1 MNQKITG
8 VKALAYGAIMCALS
22 TIFIVAGMY
31 IPGTCILS
39 LLLLPLFT
47 TMVVLKVD
55 YRYVLIYSCALL
67 AISLIDPMNSLFIV
81 IPSVITGLSFGILIK
96 KYIHGY
102 YIIFISSLVL
112 LCLQI
117 GAQYLIKFIYEQ
129 DMQKVM
135 GEILRFSETN
145 FSYLFYIILFLVSL
159 AQATLTYVISTNELT
174 KLGFTFNE
182 KKNSFIPILLST
194 SILLIISIGLYF
206 INIPLSY
213 LFICFT
219 LYYGVILAYYN
230 FSFYEKKFVLY
241 LQIPLYVVTFLSFFV
256 ATSYVD
262 KLIAPYFILLIVLS
276 EILVS
281 ISIIVW
287 QKIIKKGII
296 SEAIFDKLN

>member
-1 MNQKITG
+1 MNQKIQG
-8 VKALAYGAIMCALS
+8 LKALAFGAIMCALS
-22 TIFIVAGMY
+22 TIFIVGSSF

-81 IPSVITGLSFGILIK
+81 IPSIITGLSFGILIK

-102 YIIFISSLVL
+102 YIIFFSALVL
-112 LCLQI
+112 LLLQI
-117 GAQYLIKFIYEQ
+117 GAQYLILFIYEQ
-129 DMQKVM
+129 NMQKIM
-135 GEILRFSETN
+135 GEILHFSEGT
-145 FSYLFYIILFLVSL
+145 FSYLYYIILFLVSL
-159 AQATLTYVISTNELT
+159 AQSTLTYVISSNELT
-174 KLGFTFNE
+174 KLQYTFNE
-182 KKNSFIPILLST
+182 KKNHFIPILITT
-194 SILLIISIGLYF
+194 SSLLLVSLGLYF

-219 LYYGVILAYYN
+219 LYFGVILAYYN
-230 FSFYEKKFVLY
+230 FSFYEKKFILFI
-241 LQIPLYVVTFLSFFV
+241 QIPLYVVTFLCFLV

-262 KLIAPYFILLIVLS
+262 KLISAYFILLIVLS

-281 ISIIVW
+281 LSIIIH